1 MLSKGRDHAMKGR
14 TSIPG
19 FLRLCWSVALAV
31 MVLFSRA
38 HGEDE
43 AKKLTL
49 KVLDPEKPVTTTTRE
64 AVNVMGR
71 TLPSAKVSVAGE
83 PARVFATGIFV
94 RDQVPVALGSNRI
107 EIVAEDGSER
117 VVETITVERIARKEE
132 TAPTTAPQR
141 LRLDA
146 KSAEPQGEIILS
158 RGDEMVVS
166 VNGTPGQIAEFRVGE
181 GGWQPMVEDT
191 DGVTTAPTGRYR
203 GVFLAPGGGERA
215 GLALQFR
222 LRANP
227 KSSVRV
233 IGPKQVTLAP
243 SKTKITIWDETKLH
257 LARTRSD
264 GVGLVHG
271 LHEVRLGGPY
281 VAVLPKD
288 VVVRVTGK
296 RGSFWHIALT
306 PTLDA
311 WASAQ
316 DLELLPVGTPP
327 PHLFFTLVSVWGDEL
342 SDVVTIP
349 YPRSA
354 RVPFSVTPG
363 VGPAGRAQ
371 LCVDFYGAHH
381 AATWISH
388 RPSAKAIREVS
399 VDQPAREHVRV
410 KIDLN
415 GPQLWGYLTE
425 VTTGS
430 LVVRVRRAPQ
440 LAEAPESP
448 LKGLTIALEAG
459 HGGPKNPGARGVSGS
474 MEKDINR
481 MAVDELARLLREK
494 GAEVVEA
501 RPGDT
506 NPDLSTRA
514 RRVTESSATLFIS
527 VHANSADQSRGYL
540 RVSGTST
547 YYKHGFS
554 RDLSDAI
561 HKRLL
566 EMTKL
571 EDFGNVGNFN
581 YLPIR
586 EVTWMPSMLV
596 EQAFMS
602 NPEDEAKMLDPEFR
616 TTMMKAVVA
625 GIEDWLSTQRESQ
638 KQAGK

>member
-1 MLSKGRDHAMKGR
+1 MMKGR
-14 TSIPG
+14 LTLWAFVRVCS
-19 FLRLCWSVALAV
+19 SVALGA
-31 MVLFSRA
+31 MMLFSHA
-38 HGEDE
+38 YGEDS
-43 AKKLTL
+43 ASKLTL
-49 KVLDPEKPVTTTTRE
+49 TILDPEKAATTTTRE
-64 AVNVMGR
+64 AVNVLGR
-71 TLPSAKVSVAGE
+71 TLPAAKVTVDGQ

-94 RDQVPVALGSNRI
+94 RDQVPLALGSNRI
-107 EIVAEDGSER
+107 EIVAEHGNER
-117 VVETITVERIARKEE
+117 AVETISVERLARKDES
-132 TAPTTAPQR
+132 TPTTAPQR
-141 LRLDA
+141 LQLEARTV
-146 KSAEPQGEIILS
+146 EPQGEIILS
-158 RGDEMVVS
+158 PGDEMVVA
-166 VNGTPGQIAEFRVGE
+166 VNGTPGQIAEYRVGE
-181 GGWQPMVEDT
+181 GRWVGMVEET
-191 DGVTTAPTGRYR
+191 DGTSTAPTGRYR
-203 GVFLAPGGGERA
+203 GVFVAPGGSERSE
-215 GLALQFR
+215 LALQFR

-227 KSSVRV
+227 KSPVRIV
-233 IGPKQVTLAP
+233 GVRQATLTP
-243 SKTKITIWDETKLH
+243 KTKITLWDGTKVR
-257 LARTRSD
+257 LARTRAD

-281 VAVLPKD
+281 LAVLPKD

-296 RGSFWHIALT
+296 RQGYWHIALT
-306 PTLDA
+306 PTFDA

-327 PHLFFTLVSVWGDEL
+327 PHLFFTLVSVWGDDL

-354 RVPFSVTPG
+354 RVPFSMTPSL
-363 VGPAGRAQ
+363 GPAGRAQ

-388 RPSAKAIREVS
+388 RPSAKAIREVR
-399 VDQPAREHVRV
+399 VEQPAREHVRV
-410 KIDLN
+410 NIELN
-415 GPQLWGYLTE
+415 SPQLWGYLTE

-440 LAEAPESP
+440 LVEAPESP

-459 HGGPKNPGARGVSGS
+459 HGGPKNTGARGVSGS

-481 MAVDELARLLREK
+481 MAVDELARQLREK

-501 RPGDT
+501 RPGDS

-527 VHANSADQSRGYL
+527 IHANSADQSRGYL

-547 YYKHGFS
+547 YYKHGFC

-566 EMTKL
+566 EMTKMD
-571 EDFGNVGNFN
+571 DFGNVGNFN

-616 TTMMKAVVA
+616 STMMKAVVT
-625 GIEDWLSTQRESQ
+625 GIEDWLSAQRELQ
-638 KQAGK
+638 KQQNK